1 MSQNNLTHNDLK
13 AQNYL
18 VDWPQNQ
25 PPSIQNVKIWL
36 SDFGLVDRR
45 GGTPVY
51 ASPECFHGSIVG
63 KSDLFSLGRL
73 FTFMVTEDKSIFYA
87 LLFLP
92 IQSQTDQNTI
102 RRILGGIPILN
113 FILGMTKVNP
123 NGRCPLPSVGTFL
136 TQNSNVVI
144 VSQALLQAVGFPAGP
159 FQVPFSVNE
168 FTRMLQER

>member
-1 MSQNNLTHNDLK
+1 MSQNNLSHNDLK
-13 AQNYL
+13 PQNYL

-51 ASPECFHGSIVG
+51 ACPECFHGSIVG

-73 FTFMVTEDKSIFYA
+73 FTFMVTENKSIFYD

-92 IQSQTDQNTI
+92 IQSQTDQYAI
-102 RRILGGIPILN
+102 RGILRKIPILN

-123 NGRCPLPSVGTFL
+123 NDRCSIANVRNFL
-136 TQNSNVVI
+136 IQNPNVAI
-144 VSQALLQAVGFPAGP
+144 VSRALLQQEGFPAGP
-159 FQVPFSVNE
+159 FQIPLSVDE